1 VPDAAPAPGPALVA
15 DCAACF
21 GLCCVAPAFA
31 ASADFAIDKPAHA
44 PCPNLTEDFRCGI
57 HAELRQRGF
66 PGCTA
71 YDCFGAGQRVS
82 QVTFGGVDWR
92 KAPRT
97 AQQMYAVFPVMRDLH
112 ELLWLLEEAVR
123 LRGEGPLGGA
133 VRDLADEVATAAAR
147 PAGALEGMPTGAL
160 KARVGEVLRRAS
172 VDVRGGS
179 GPDLAGR
186 DLAGTDL
193 RDRDLRRANLRGAL
207 LIRSDLRGV
216 DLSLADL
223 LGADLRGARLED
235 ADLSTA
241 LFLTRTQVG
250 GARGNGS
257 TRLPVAL
264 ARPAHW

>member
-1 VPDAAPAPGPALVA
+1 
-15 DCAACF
+15 
-21 GLCCVAPAFA
+21 
-31 ASADFAIDKPAHA
+31 
-44 PCPNLTEDFRCGI
+44 
-57 HAELRQRGF
+57 
-66 PGCTA
+66 
-71 YDCFGAGQRVS
+71 
-82 QVTFGGVDWR
+82 
-92 KAPRT
+92 
-97 AQQMYAVFPVMRDLH
+97 MYAVFPVMRDLH

-235 ADLSTA
+235 ADLSTV
-241 LFLTRTQVG
+241 LFLTHTQVG
-250 GARGNGS
+250 GARANGS